1 MDWIPFD
8 EEVEPQILFHS
19 QQTDFQLVDE
29 AIYQKWIEQ
38 ILATEKHQHTEINYI
53 FCDDA
58 YLLEKNQT
66 YLQHDTYTDIITFEY
81 SKAPISGD
89 IFISI
94 ERVRENALERNLPF
108 ETELHR
114 VMAHGIL
121 HLCGY
126 GDKKEEEVRI
136 MRAKEEACI
145 RLMEGLK

>member
-19 QQTDFQLVDE
+19 QQTDFQLSDE
-29 AIYQKWIEQ
+29 SIYQEWIEQ
-38 ILATEKHQHTEINYI
+38 ILAKENHQYSEINFI

-94 ERVRENALERNLPF
+94 ERVKENAQERNLSI

-126 GDKKEEEVRI
+126 GDKKEEEVKI
-136 MRAKEEACI
+136 MRAKEEECMQ
-145 RLMEGLK
+145 LLSGKV

>member
-1 MDWIPFD
+1 MDWIPD
-8 EEVEPQILFHS
+8 QGDADPQILFHS
-19 QQTDFQLVDE
+19 QQIDFQLNQE
-29 AIYQKWIEQ
+29 AKHQKWIETIFANEQ
-38 ILATEKHQHTEINYI
+38 KKYSEINFI

-58 YLLEKNQT
+58 YLLDKNQT

-81 SKAPISGD
+81 SQAPISGD

-94 ERVRENALERNLPF
+94 KRVRENATERNLSF
-108 ETELHR
+108 AAELYR

-126 GDKKEEEVRI
+126 GDKKDEEIKV

-145 RLMEGLK
+145 LLLKDIT

>member
-38 ILATEKHQHTEINYI
+38 ILATENHQHTEINYI

>member
-19 QQTDFQLVDE
+19 QQTDFQLTDE
-29 AIYQKWIEQ
+29 SIYQTWIEQ
-38 ILATEKHQHTEINYI
+38 ILTAEKHQHAEINFI

-89 IFISI
+89 IFISV
-94 ERVRENALERNLPF
+94 ERVRENAQARELAF
-108 ETELHR
+108 DTELHR

-126 GDKKEEEVRI
+126 GDKKEEEVKV
-136 MRAKEEACI
+136 MRAKEEACMQ
-145 RLMEGLK
+145 LLES